1 MLSDVAKPTH
11 LFRVLEVLEEGLL
24 VPGDTLVHV
33 GSGVGEAIGL
43 TGLTAEDA
51 GKGADVSASTVKDV
65 PLKSR
70 EKAYAPVKVRTDFVR
85 LARTNSVAL
94 SATGLEETSTLAS
107 VTYNRG
113 MSLQRRSWT
122 RFSDNKRVPAE

>member
-43 TGLTAEDA
+43 TGLTAEDTA
-51 GKGADVSASTVKDV
+51 RRQLHQPLPHLTRARAS
-65 PLKSR
+65 
-70 EKAYAPVKVRTDFVR
+70 R
-85 LARTNSVAL
+85 LTHGGWGRPCEAHPHQQY
-94 SATGLEETSTLAS
+94 GI
-107 VTYNRG
+107 G
-113 MSLQRRSWT
+113 RSG
-122 RFSDNKRVPAE
+122 S